1 MANNKIRLMELAG
14 LNSTPAIN
22 NLKEAIDPNFP
33 VKLTVTVKAGDLIN
47 MFGGPESIALAL
59 KDPIMFKKFTD
70 TVQNDLNDWFVGAG
84 GDEWI
89 NDGVEQGVYDDFMPM
104 GYDGPQ

>member
-33 VKLTVTVKAGDLIN
+33 VKLTITVKAGDLIN
-47 MFGGPESIALAL
+47 MFGGEDSIGLATS
-59 KDPIMFKKFTD
+59 DPIMFKKFTD
-70 TVQNDLNDWFVGAG
+70 TVQNDLGDWFVGAG
-84 GDEWI
+84 GDEWV
-89 NDGVEQGVYDDFMPM
+89 NDGVESGNYDEFMP
-104 GYDGPQ
+104 Q